1 MPANTLDRFGRVG
14 RRYPKQP
21 TLARRSAY
29 DRPPEFRLH
38 SPRIPPVD
46 EMARMLPRER
56 HRHLL
61 ADSRHIYKMPLV
73 KGAVHQKAH
82 YVNAS
87 GWRPVFTGADEEW
100 GKLAEAALI
109 EADKLADVRGAPY
122 TFDKL
127 MEITC
132 RDMDR
137 SGDSFW
143 VLTETAGGFPQFQL
157 FEAHRV
163 GQRDDEE
170 RVEGGKYRG
179 RAIYNGIIYSPAG
192 APLAYRILGSTPEE
206 DRDVAATD
214 IIHAFD
220 PEWFS
225 DGRPFPAIA
234 TGLRDWYQV
243 GDIRDAELV
252 AQKVNSYLTLIE
264 SNEPGKR
271 DTVNALLNPAPVT
284 TNDPQ
289 GAAPIDVI
297 EKGMMRYIKSGSG
310 SITAHTSNRPSKAS
324 ADFERVIVASAL
336 YGLGWRIEMMDLSLL
351 GGAGVRGF
359 QDNINTAIKARW
371 LDLCPVAKRAR
382 LYQIAKLIKRGD
394 IPENAEW
401 WRWAFTPPPEFT
413 VDPNR
418 DVKSDIEALRAGID
432 SEANIIRRMHGMEPE
447 AFYRLRAR
455 TLKAKERIA
464 AQEGIDVDQLGTL
477 ALPGDQLGEPQE
489 DEETLARRALREETL
504 AEVEEAKSKMDAYGV
519 GVRAG
524 AITPQGEDE
533 SAFRAKLAIPAPT
546 AAVQETWK
554 KEPTR
559 RPITLALPGEG
570 TKPTRVP
577 PPPADSDA

>member
-1 MPANTLDRFGRVG
+1 MPASVVSRFGTVARS
-14 RRYPKQP
+14 YPKQAQP
-21 TLARRSAY
+21 AEARRSAY

-61 ADSRHIYKMPLV
+61 ADSRHIYRMPLV
-73 KGAVHQKAH
+73 KGAVHQKAD
-82 YVNAS
+82 YVNAA
-87 GWRPVFTGADEEW
+87 GWSPVYTGRNEEW
-100 GKLAEAALI
+100 GKQAAAALA

-127 MEITC
+127 MELTC

-137 SGDSFW
+137 SGDCFW
-143 VLTETAGGFPQFQL
+143 VLSGTDTGFPQFQL

-170 RVEGGKYRG
+170 FVQGGPYKG
-179 RAIYNGIIYSPAG
+179 RHIYNGIIYTKAG
-192 APLAYRILGSTPEE
+192 TPLAYRILGSTPEE
-206 DRDVAATD
+206 DRDIAAAD
-214 IIHAFD
+214 IIHAFT

-264 SNEPGKR
+264 SNEPGRR
-271 DTVNALLNPAPVT
+271 DTVNDLLNPAPVT
-284 TNDPQ
+284 TADPL
-289 GAAPIDVI
+289 GAAPVDVI

-359 QDNINTAIKARW
+359 QDNINKAIKTRW
-371 LDLCPVAKRAR
+371 RDLCPIAKRAR
-382 LYQIAKLIKRGD
+382 LYQLAKLIARGD
-394 IPENAEW
+394 LPADPDW
-401 WRWAFTPPPEFT
+401 WQWSFTPPPRFT
-413 VDPNR
+413 VDANR
-418 DVKSDIEALRAGID
+418 DVKSDIDALRAGID
-432 SEANIIRRMHGMEPE
+432 SESQIIRRVHGMEPE
-447 AFYRLRAR
+447 AFYRVRAR
-455 TLKAKERIA
+455 TIKLKEKIA
-464 AQEGIDVDQLGTL
+464 AEEGIAVSQLGSL
-477 ALPGDQLGEPQE
+477 SQPG
-489 DEETLARRALREETL
+489 
-504 AEVEEAKSKMDAYGV
+504 V
-519 GVRAG
+519 
-524 AITPQGEDE
+524 
-533 SAFRAKLAIPAPT
+533 
-546 AAVQETWK
+546 
-554 KEPTR
+554 
-559 RPITLALPGEG
+559 
-570 TKPTRVP
+570 VP
-577 PPPADSDA
+577 PEQEAEAIEAEKTGQADE